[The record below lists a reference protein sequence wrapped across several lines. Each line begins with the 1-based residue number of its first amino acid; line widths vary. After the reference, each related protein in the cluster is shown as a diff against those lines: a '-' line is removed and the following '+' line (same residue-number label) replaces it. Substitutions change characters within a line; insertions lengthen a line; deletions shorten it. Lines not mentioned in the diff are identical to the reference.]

1 MVPKTFGE
9 CPINERSPDNGCLQH
24 EWKKHKWLYKEK
36 VGGKNRYF
44 YTEAAHQAFLLG
56 KKGKKAANPI
66 QEAMADSFTDRF
78 AERIVNRAKKSKLA
92 YAILGGLLKN
102 ERDGH
107 KYYADQDNRTAR
119 IAERA
124 EQLARAK
131 KASITR
137 KMKKE
142 GASRREIRAATKEL
156 RDEIRTNES
165 TKWIHDGE
173 ARRGRARSARRGALF
188 DKTTLGQAEA
198 RVRRNKQADSMAK
211 AKEQAQDRRDAAVA
225 AAHEKKKGKLMTTAA
240 SVHYQRDFIAER
252 KKKREKKG

>member
-1 MVPKTFGE
+1 MVLKTLGE
-9 CPINERSPDNGCLQH
+9 CSIRERAPNSDELQH

-66 QEAMADSFTDRF
+66 QEAMANSFTDRF

-102 ERDGH
+102 ERDGY

-124 EQLARAK
+124 EQMARAQ
-131 KASITR
+131 KASVTR
-137 KMKKE
+137 KMKNE

-156 RDEIRTNES
+156 RKVISDNEA
-165 TKWIHDGE
+165 TRQIYDGD
-173 ARRGRARSARRGALF
+173 ARRNRSRAASRGAAYN
-188 DKTTLGQAEA
+188 KTTLGQAEA

-211 AKEQAQDRRDAAVA
+211 AKEQAQDRHDAAVA
-225 AAHEKKKGKLMTTAA
+225 AAQEKKKGKLMTTAA